1 MQCRPGGRVAYCATM
16 KRPFLQQFVRLRPI
30 IKACWEVLLRDE
42 PTASALGNPDTL
54 VFMMDQTLD
63 AFFAALHSR
72 TPRRWL
78 ARHPLLTGSLP
89 ETCPCGRNP
98 LVPYYQT
105 GEQAVL
111 AIAAQA
117 LDKTANLP
125 AAGQE
130 RILEEV
136 QIAFHFL
143 AQHELQVF
151 CDLCRGTC
159 RRARAGL
166 VTGKRRRPPPLRRQ
180 PRVRR
185 ARPSGPAIR
194 AA

>member
-1 MQCRPGGRVAYCATM
+1 MRRQ
-16 KRPFLQQFVRLRPI
+16 FLRQLMRLRPI

-42 PTASALGNPDTL
+42 PPPSALGNPDTL
-54 VFMMDQTLD
+54 VFMMDGTLE
-63 AFFAALHSR
+63 AFFAALRSP

-78 ARHPLLTGSLP
+78 AHHPLLTGTLP

-98 LVPYYQT
+98 LLPYYQS

-117 LDKTANLP
+117 LDKTSRAP
-125 AAGQE
+125 AAEQE
-130 RILEEV
+130 RLLADV
-136 QIAFHFL
+136 QIAFHYL
-143 AQHELQVF
+143 AQHELQAF

-166 VTGKRRRPPPLRRQ
+166 VTGKHRGPPPPRRQ
-180 PRVRR
+180 PRRLR
-185 ARPSGPAIR
+185 AVPSRP
-194 AA
+194 AACAA

>member
-1 MQCRPGGRVAYCATM
+1 MRRQ
-16 KRPFLQQFVRLRPI
+16 FLRQFVELRPI
-30 IKACWEVLLRDE
+30 VKACWEVLLRDE
-42 PTASALGNPDTL
+42 PSASALGNPDTL
-54 VFMMDQTLD
+54 VFMMDSTLD

-78 ARHPLLTGSLP
+78 AHHPLLCGTLP

-98 LVPYYQT
+98 LLSYYLS

-117 LDKTANLP
+117 LDKSAKLP
-125 AAGQE
+125 AAQQE
-130 RILEEV
+130 RILAEV
-136 QIAFHFL
+136 QIAFHYL

-151 CDLCRGTC
+151 CDLCHGTC

-166 VTGKRRRPPPLRRQ
+166 VTGKRRGPPPRRRQ
-180 PRVRR
+180 PRALCGRPPSAAAR
-185 ARPSGPAIR
+185 AV
-194 AA
+194 